1 MATKWKKKEEILEDT
16 QRAYDTAMNKAQ
28 TAVNNTNLAG
38 QQKTGVN
45 LADRLQ
51 RQPAAATQNG
61 AQNTPVAADVLNQWM
76 NRQPFQYDVN
86 NDALYQQYKDRYM
99 RAGQMAMKDTIGQAS
114 ALTGGYGN
122 SYATAAGNLAYNEY
136 LAKLNDKVPELYQMA
151 YEQYQDEGDR
161 LKDAYAMLYGA
172 ERDAVADKQFQDQ
185 FDRRVY
191 ESDRD
196 FNYNAGRDAI
206 EDAYRDRVFDRQVLE
221 SDRDY
226 NRSVYENDRNY
237 DRSVYESDRD
247 YGWGREQYYGNLG
260 RQQAADQ
267 MDYQLALMKA
277 GYNPDGTVNPDSPV
291 WKDTT
296 KDKDKDG
303 DKTVDL
309 KTVNYADLGFK
320 DQYSM
325 QRDLPEQIAQGVS
338 SSGEYY
344 DKLDDKLAEWIK
356 KKYITEDEA
365 NELRKKLGPTQ
376 DMLNRWNYGETYDR
390 YRTPG
395 AGGGRRVDITR

>member
-191 ESDRD
+191 ESDRQ
-196 FNYNAGRDAI
+196 AGAGKRQ
-206 EDAYRDRVFDRQVLE
+206 RLQQKRV
-221 SDRDY
+221 
-226 NRSVYENDRNY
+226 
-237 DRSVYESDRD
+237 
-247 YGWGREQYYGNLG
+247 RE
-260 RQQAADQ
+260 R
-267 MDYQLALMKA
+267 
-277 GYNPDGTVNPDSPV
+277 P
-291 WKDTT
+291 
-296 KDKDKDG
+296 
-303 DKTVDL
+303 
-309 KTVNYADLGFK
+309 
-320 DQYSM
+320 
-325 QRDLPEQIAQGVS
+325 
-338 SSGEYY
+338 
-344 DKLDDKLAEWIK
+344 
-356 KKYITEDEA
+356 
-365 NELRKKLGPTQ
+365 ELRQKRIRIRQGLRLGP
-376 DMLNRWNYGETYDR
+376 
-390 YRTPG
+390 
-395 AGGGRRVDITR
+395 